1 MRRLATGD
9 RAVSRPRMRS
19 LTSSSGMGGFPGRSS
34 FARSQALVSG
44 LAVRSRLRGAAPAS
58 GLRLIGLPVYC
69 HLVRPLAMCRRPA
82 SRRAVGRSLAMCRR
96 PASRRAVG
104 RSLASGL
111 LVSRRAV
118 SRRAVSRRAVSRR
131 AVSGPS
137 VSRRLTSRRAVTGM
151 QHARDGTA
159 TTHGS
164 GRGTCRPRR
173 SAHRTRRR
181 REHQQHSGHSQTSED
196 GDPPRSPTTGL
207 QLHQR
212 FLHAYVTRTGCSA
225 QVPTRTGRS
234 SGRAPAGPSKRSR
247 VYPDSGRC
255 ISRVKD

>member
-1 MRRLATGD
+1 
-9 RAVSRPRMRS
+9 MRS

-44 LAVRSRLRGAAPAS
+44 LGVRSRLRGAAPAS

-69 HLVRPLAMCRRPA
+69 HLVRPLAMCRRPE
-82 SRRAVGRSLAMCRR
+82 SRRAVGQSLAMCRR
-96 PASRRAVG
+96 PESRRAVG

-111 LVSRRAV
+111 LV
-118 SRRAVSRRAVSRR
+118 
-131 AVSGPS
+131 
-137 VSRRLTSRRAVTGM
+137 SRRAVTGM

-207 QLHQR
+207 QPHQR
-212 FLHAYVTRTGCSA
+212 FLHAYITRTGCSA

-255 ISRVKD
+255 ISRVKDRVRVAVKTQELSGTLSGACLCTSP

>member
-1 MRRLATGD
+1 M
-9 RAVSRPRMRS
+9 PS

-104 RSLASGL
+104 RSLVSGL

-118 SRRAVSRRAVSRR
+118 
-131 AVSGPS
+131 
-137 VSRRLTSRRAVTGM
+137 TDM

-173 SAHRTRRR
+173 SAHRTRRS

-196 GDPPRSPTTGL
+196 GDPPCSPTTGL
-207 QLHQR
+207 QPHQR
-212 FLHAYVTRTGCSA
+212 FLHAYITRTGRSA

-255 ISRVKD
+255 ISRVKDRVRVAVKTQELSGTLPGACLCTSP

>member
-1 MRRLATGD
+1 
-9 RAVSRPRMRS
+9 MRS

-96 PASRRAVG
+96 PASRRAVS
-104 RSLASGL
+104 RRT
-111 LVSRRAV
+111 VSRP
-118 SRRAVSRRAVSRR
+118 SM
-131 AVSGPS
+131 SGPS
-137 VSRRLTSRRAVTGM
+137 VSRRLASRRTVTDM

-207 QLHQR
+207 QPHQR
-212 FLHAYVTRTGCSA
+212 FLHAYITRTGCSA